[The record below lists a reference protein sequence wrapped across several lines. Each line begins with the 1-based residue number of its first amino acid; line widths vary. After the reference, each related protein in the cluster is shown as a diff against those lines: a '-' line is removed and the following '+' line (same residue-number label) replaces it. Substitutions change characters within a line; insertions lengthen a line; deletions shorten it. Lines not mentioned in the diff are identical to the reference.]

1 MAKYCGLIDQPACND
16 PEICSAP
23 QAPEDRQAPG
33 YSNMTPSNWLR
44 GMGKGEAEGKPG
56 FDKTRSGGK

>member
-1 MAKYCGLIDQPACND
+1 MAQTRGLLDQQPC
-16 PEICSAP
+16 EGEECHKP

-33 YSNMTPSNWLR
+33 YSNMTPSNWIR
-44 GMGKGEAEGKPG
+44 GMGPGEATGKPG